1 MLNFSF
7 DCKQEGILVI
17 FRITGFATY
26 SKLVDVKE
34 EIIKEIK
41 VREESGQPYKIL
53 FDLRGLKALDP
64 RTVEALHEL
73 DEVLYKSSV
82 IKVGTIMDSII
93 AKLQQLRVA
102 NQYPMDNALIFS
114 DYDKCINWLN
124 DETNLD
130 VDPHTKK
137 YGL

>member
-1 MLNFSF
+1 MLTFSY
-7 DCKQEGILVI
+7 DCRQEGILVI

-26 SKLVDVKE
+26 SKLVEVKDQ
-34 EIIKEIK
+34 IVKEIK
-41 VREESGQPYKIL
+41 NREDKKRPYKIL

-73 DEVLYKSSV
+73 DVILYKSSV
-82 IKVGTIMDSII
+82 IKVGTVMDSII

-114 DYDKCINWLN
+114 DYDKCIAWLN
-124 DETNLD
+124 DETNLN
-130 VDPHTKK
+130 VDPRTKK